1 MISNCITTTGTTTG
15 TIESSQAIST
25 TCTSTSAVWSNYRGG
40 LIDVGELE
48 RKLKAAESR
57 AKEIEIDITQIK
69 IRYKDIKAAP
79 TVKRIFKTGERMTV
93 LWEDGTKTIVKRAED
108 EPASDYA
115 AFTAA
120 LGIKV
125 FGTNSEI
132 KRLVATAKEQGRKKN
147 RAERSKDAEHTEGQR
162 D

>member
-1 MISNCITTTGTTTG
+1 M
-15 TIESSQAIST
+15 
-25 TCTSTSAVWSNYRGG
+25 TSTAFEAKYGVTAGSDCCNAFEATANAFTVPNFYR
-40 LIDVGELE
+40 EYKAE
-48 RKLKAAESR
+48 QRKREAAE
-57 AKEIEIDITQIK
+57 AQIK
-69 IRYKDIKAAP
+69 VLTMKLDEMRHTAKKLA
-79 TVKRIFKTGERMTV
+79 VKRIFKTGERMTV

-125 FGTNSEI
+125 FGTNSEL

-147 RAERSKDAEHTEGQR
+147 RAERSKDAEHTEGQGN
-162 D
+162 

>member
-1 MISNCITTTGTTTG
+1 MTATEIKSNTTINTTTSGTVSG
-15 TIESSQAIST
+15 VD
-25 TCTSTSAVWSNYRGG
+25 TSAYYSDFWKIPITSIASENYFEKYKAEKRKREEAENEVKY
-40 LIDVGELE
+40 LRE
-48 RKLKAAESR
+48 KLKKSQPA
-57 AKEIEIDITQIK
+57 
-69 IRYKDIKAAP
+69 
-79 TVKRIFKTGERMTV
+79 VKRILKNGDYMTV

-125 FGTNSEI
+125 FGTNSEL

-147 RAERSKDAEHTEGQR
+147 RAERSKDAEHTEGQG